1 MTAGKGPNKRW
12 RKSRANVKVVC
23 KPVVLP
29 LLSPEKK
36 GVSFRFRSTPRSRLF
51 SMGGVTSG
59 AHCRPLRLQSLVLDA
74 TVVCLWLSEAVCG
87 LWPPQPHQ
95 MSDRTRTRHADN
107 PEAGISRVR
116 NGRGFL
122 I

>member
-59 AHCRPLRLQSLVLDA
+59 AHCRTLRLQSLVFGCYCSMS
-74 TVVCLWLSEAVCG
+74 VAVCG
-87 LWPPQPHQ
+87 RLWSFGPL
-95 MSDRTRTRHADN
+95 SLTRCQIAQGPGMLITRKLGF
-107 PEAGISRVR
+107 PEFETAGA
-116 NGRGFL
+116 F
-122 I
+122 